1 MSASFHRITAEA
13 IFTAIM
19 QRLPMARIA
28 LSHHEAHGGS
38 VALSWGE
45 GPYRSSV
52 SVVYNEGEVLASAW
66 TCRGGVWHQADLTLS
81 AGQRMVVD
89 ITSYTARFT
98 ADVASAHCCDD
109 ATGAFIAAVA
119 LWGAGD

>member
-28 LSHHEAHGGS
+28 LSHHEARGGS
-38 VALSWGE
+38 VTLAWGE

-66 TCRGGVWHQADLTLS
+66 MCRGGVWHQADLTLS
-81 AGQRMVVD
+81 AGEPMVID

-98 ADVASAHCCDD
+98 ADVTSGHCCDD
-109 ATGAFIAAVA
+109 ATGAFTAAVA